1 MAYDSKTGKGL
12 GNLYRSD
19 SRAMTHREWKGFK
32 DTLYDFGRWLKCYG
46 FIGWTLG
53 GHPIL
58 LVRSMLRYRWMLSY
72 LTAANMIDRHTI
84 GLRGKELRYVHEEL
98 FALVHNATI
107 NVKKILERDEHL
119 RPNSKKAKKLRE
131 NTVMFDEMTPSNI
144 MWGFPTLDWM
154 DIAMMTIGMP
164 GEIDQ
169 QANVYYID
177 RIEEFGMAADVC
189 PLPAAEC
196 GAAVV
201 DDYPILGKTYITST
215 MPCDGS
221 IGQTTFMGRY
231 FRNLP
236 IYQITPPQRFNEPEV
251 QEFAV
256 HNLKGCI
263 EFIEKN
269 YGVKWDWDAFWKN
282 AEDYNRS
289 TQAVID
295 KWDINCTDY
304 PQVCGAALSLTR
316 EYEFQGAGCMDPYLY
331 KAQLKTTEM
340 AKKGYEEDAAKGVKN
355 YRHRAIVWACPA
367 HYYTNFTYWAEHC
380 WGVKTLVDMECM
392 LSYHMYHIG
401 DKEQALIDM
410 ASSYERMMMRSHTN
424 GGYVN
429 SLDECWK
436 MVKKFNADMVIMYDH
451 VSCKNVGCLHGL
463 YEDQARE
470 HGVHLVWVPHDLM
483 DPRTVSRVAMRDA
496 FNKYMTNVFREEPLD
511 PTLVDYEDPLTW

>member
-1 MAYDSKTGKGL
+1 MAYNEKTKKGL
-12 GNLYRSD
+12 GNLYKAD
-19 SRAMTHREWKGFK
+19 SRAMVRREWKDFR
-32 DTLYDFGRWLKCYG
+32 DTLYDFFRWLKCYS
-46 FIGWTLG
+46 FMAFKLG

-58 LVRSMLRYRWMLSY
+58 LVKAMLRYRWMVSY

-84 GLRGKELRYVHEEL
+84 GLRGKELRYTHEEF

-107 NVKKILERDEHL
+107 NVEKIIERDEHL
-119 RPNSKKAKKLRE
+119 RPKSKKAKRIRE
-131 NTVMFDEMTPSNI
+131 KTVMFDEMTPKSI

-154 DIAMMTIGMP
+154 DVAMMSIGMP
-164 GEIDQ
+164 GEVDQ
-169 QANVYYID
+169 QANVHYID
-177 RIEEFGMAADVC
+177 KIEEFGMAADVC

-196 GAAVV
+196 GCAAANDV
-201 DDYPILGKTYITST
+201 PILGKTYITST

-231 FRNLP
+231 FKKIP

-251 QEFAV
+251 QDFAV
-256 HNLKGCI
+256 KNLEGCI
-263 EFIEKN
+263 KFIEKN
-269 YGVKWDWDAFWKN
+269 YNVKWDWDNFWKC
-282 AEDYNRS
+282 AKEYNKS
-289 TQAVID
+289 TQAIID

-316 EYEFQGAGCMDPYLY
+316 EYEFQGAGMLDPYLY
-331 KAQLKTTEM
+331 KTQLKTTEM
-340 AKKGYEEDAAKGVKN
+340 AKKGYEKDKAKGVKN

-367 HYYTNFTYWAEHC
+367 HYYTNFTYWAELT

-401 DKEQALIDM
+401 DEKQAMIDL
-410 ASSYERMMMRSHTN
+410 AKSYERMMMRSHTN

-429 SLDECWK
+429 SLDELWK

-470 HGVHLVWVPHDLM
+470 HGVHMVWIPHDLM
-483 DPRTVSRVAMRDA
+483 DPRTVSRLAMRDE
-496 FNKYMTNVFREEPLD
+496 FNKYMTNVFREKPLD
-511 PTLVDYEDPLTW
+511 PTFVDYEDPLTW

>member
-1 MAYDSKTGKGL
+1 
-12 GNLYRSD
+12 
-19 SRAMTHREWKGFK
+19 
-32 DTLYDFGRWLKCYG
+32 
-46 FIGWTLG
+46 
-53 GHPIL
+53 
-58 LVRSMLRYRWMLSY
+58 
-72 LTAANMIDRHTI
+72 
-84 GLRGKELRYVHEEL
+84 
-98 FALVHNATI
+98 
-107 NVKKILERDEHL
+107 
-119 RPNSKKAKKLRE
+119 
-131 NTVMFDEMTPSNI
+131 MFDEMTPSNI

-340 AKKGYEEDAAKGVKN
+340 AKKGYEVPP
-355 YRHRAIVWACPA
+355 RA
-367 HYYTNFTYWAEHC
+367 
-380 WGVKTLVDMECM
+380 
-392 LSYHMYHIG
+392 
-401 DKEQALIDM
+401 
-410 ASSYERMMMRSHTN
+410 
-424 GGYVN
+424 
-429 SLDECWK
+429 
-436 MVKKFNADMVIMYDH
+436 
-451 VSCKNVGCLHGL
+451 
-463 YEDQARE
+463 
-470 HGVHLVWVPHDLM
+470 
-483 DPRTVSRVAMRDA
+483 
-496 FNKYMTNVFREEPLD
+496 
-511 PTLVDYEDPLTW
+511 

>member
-1 MAYDSKTGKGL
+1 MAYNPKTGKGL
-12 GNLYRSD
+12 GNLYKGS

-32 DTLYDFGRWLKCYG
+32 DTMYDFGRWLKCYG
-46 FIGWTLG
+46 FIGATLG
-53 GHPIL
+53 SHPVL
-58 LVRSMLRYRWMLSY
+58 LMKAMFRYRWLLSY
-72 LTAANMIDRHTI
+72 LTAANMVDRHTI
-84 GLRGKELRYVHEEL
+84 GLRGKELRYTHEEL
-98 FALVHNATI
+98 FSLVHNATI

-131 NTVMFDEMTPSNI
+131 KTIMFDEMTPSTI
-144 MWGFPTLDWM
+144 MFGFPTLDWI
-154 DIAMMTIGMP
+154 DIAMMAIGMP
-164 GEIDQ
+164 GEVDQ

-177 RIEEFGMAADVC
+177 RIEELGMAADVC

-196 GAAVV
+196 GCAAV
-201 DDYPILGKTYITST
+201 DDYPIVGTSFITST

-231 FRNLP
+231 FKGLP
-236 IYQITPPQRFNEPEV
+236 IFHITPPQRFNEPEV
-251 QEFAV
+251 QDFAV
-256 HNLKGCI
+256 NNLKNCI
-263 EFIEKN
+263 KFIEDN
-269 YGVKWDWDAFWKN
+269 YNVKWDWDAFWKN
-282 AEDYNRS
+282 AENYNTS

-316 EYEFQGAGCMDPYLY
+316 EYEFQGAGCLDPYLY
-331 KAQLKTTEM
+331 KTQLKTTEM
-340 AKKGYEEDAAKGVKN
+340 AKKGYEEDKAAGVKN

-380 WGVKTLVDMECM
+380 WGVKTLIDMECM

-401 DKEQALIDM
+401 DKDQVMIDL
-410 ASSYERMMMRSHTN
+410 ARSYERMMMRSHTN
-424 GGYVN
+424 GGYIN
-429 SLDECWK
+429 SLDECWR
-436 MVKKFNADMVIMYDH
+436 MCKKFNADMVIMYDH

-470 HGVHLVWVPHDLM
+470 HGIHLVWVPHDLM
-483 DPRTVSRVAMRDA
+483 DPRTVSRKTMRDA
-496 FNKYMTNVFREEPLD
+496 FNKYMVNVFREDPLD

>member
-1 MAYDSKTGKGL
+1 
-12 GNLYRSD
+12 
-19 SRAMTHREWKGFK
+19 MT
-32 DTLYDFGRWLKCYG
+32 Y
-46 FIGWTLG
+46 I
-53 GHPIL
+53 
-58 LVRSMLRYRWMLSY
+58 
-72 LTAANMIDRHTI
+72 
-84 GLRGKELRYVHEEL
+84 HEEL

-107 NVKKILERDEHL
+107 NVKKILQRDVNL
-119 RPNSKKAKKLRE
+119 NPGSKKAEKLRN
-131 NTVMFDEMTPSNI
+131 NTIMFDEMCPTNI
-144 MWGFPTLDWM
+144 MWGFPTIDWM

-169 QANVYYID
+169 QANIYYID
-177 RIEEFGMAADVC
+177 RIEEFGMASDVC

-196 GAAVV
+196 GCAVA

-221 IGQTTFMGRY
+221 IGQTMFMGRY
-231 FRNLP
+231 FKDLP
-236 IYQITPPQRFNEPEV
+236 IYQITPPQRFNEPQV

-256 HNLKGCI
+256 NNLKGCI
-263 EFIEKN
+263 QFIEEH
-269 YGVKWDWDAFWKN
+269 YGVKWDWDNFWKC
-282 AEDYNRS
+282 AKEYNES

-304 PQVCGAALSLTR
+304 PQICGAALSLTR

-331 KAQLKTTEM
+331 KTQLRTTEM
-340 AKKGYEEDAAKGVKN
+340 AKKGYEQDAAKGEKN

-367 HYYTNFTYWAEHC
+367 HYYTNFTYWAEKC

-401 DKEQALIDM
+401 DEEQAMIDM
-410 ASSYERMMMRSHTN
+410 ARSYERMMMRSHTN

-429 SLDECWK
+429 SLDELWK

-470 HGVHLVWVPHDLM
+470 YGVHLVWVPHDLM

-496 FNKYMTNVFREEPLD
+496 FNKYMVNVFREEPLD
-511 PTLVDYEDPLTW
+511 PTLLDYEDPLTW

>member
-1 MAYDSKTGKGL
+1 MAYNSKTGKGL
-12 GNLYRSD
+12 GDLYRAD
-19 SRAMTHREWKGFK
+19 SRAMKRREWKGFK

-46 FIGWTLG
+46 FIGITLG

-58 LVRSMLRYRWMLSY
+58 LIRAMKRYRWMISY

-107 NVKKILERDEHL
+107 NVKKILERDAHL

-131 NTVMFDEMTPSNI
+131 NTVMFDEMCPSNI

-169 QANVYYID
+169 QANTYYID
-177 RIEEFGMAADVC
+177 RIEEFGMASDVC

-196 GAAVV
+196 GCAVC

-221 IGQTTFMGRY
+221 IGQTTFMARY
-231 FRNLP
+231 FKGYP

-263 EFIEKN
+263 QFIEDN

-282 AEDYNRS
+282 AKAYNES

-331 KAQLKTTEM
+331 KAQLKTTQM
-340 AKKGYEEDAAKGVKN
+340 AKKGYEKDAAKGEKN

-367 HYYTNFTYWAEHC
+367 HYYTNFTYWADHT

-470 HGVHLVWVPHDLM
+470 HGVHLVWIPHDLM

-511 PTLVDYEDPLTW
+511 PTFVDYEDPLTW